1 MKHKAIPEED
11 LNGVT
16 GGTKIPYAIQPS
28 DSLEMIAK
36 KFNCTVD
43 QLCKWNKINKDDP
56 LQVNKTLFI
65 KF

>member
-1 MKHKAIPEED
+1 MTHKAISED
-11 LNGVT
+11 DLGGVT
-16 GGTKIPYAIQPS
+16 GGTRIPYAIQPN
-28 DSLEMIAK
+28 DSLEMIAS

-43 QLCKWNKINKDDP
+43 QLCKWNKISKDDP

>member
-1 MKHKAIPEED
+1 MTHKALSEEA

-16 GGTKIPYAIQPS
+16 GGTKIPYAIQPN
-28 DSLEMIAK
+28 DSLEMIAS

-43 QLCKWNKINKDDP
+43 QICKWNKISKDDP